1 MLRNLSLRYAL
12 IILNLLNTHPLK
24 MVSRID
30 ESDTLR
36 RVLLQTHRLIL
47 DPWRFHIV
55 STTHQVLLSIRVKR
69 TSLRHLSSNDH
80 RLPSNRS
87 LTHRIL
93 THLEGDSRSGNGGT
107 IGRIEELDAER
118 VVGTL
123 RSQSQIIQCCFRQ
136 KNTGLLTYPISSS
149 TTVFSPSI
157 TWPNTRNSSGRMPVS
172 VFFISITVGIT

>member
-1 MLRNLSLRYAL
+1 MLRNLPLRYAL

-47 DPWRFHIV
+47 DPCRCHIV

-123 RSQSQIIQCCFRQ
+123 RSQSQINQCCFRQ
-136 KNTGLLTYPISSS
+136 KTQDS
-149 TTVFSPSI
+149 
-157 TWPNTRNSSGRMPVS
+157 
-172 VFFISITVGIT
+172 